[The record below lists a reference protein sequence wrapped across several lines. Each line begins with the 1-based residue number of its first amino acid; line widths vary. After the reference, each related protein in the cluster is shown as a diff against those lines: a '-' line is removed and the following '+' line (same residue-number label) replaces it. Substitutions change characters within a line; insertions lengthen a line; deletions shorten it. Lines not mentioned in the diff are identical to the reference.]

1 MWVSSS
7 IMGFSMAIEAIAMER
22 VRKHIKKVS
31 FEVKICGF
39 LSEVS
44 EATRATNWIRTVKW
58 YLAPSWENG
67 TLQIKLALKC
77 EF

>member
-7 IMGFSMAIEAIAMER
+7 VLGFSRAIEAIAMER

-39 LSEVS
+39 HEFVSEVS
-44 EATRATNWIRTVKW
+44 ETTRATNWIRTVK
-58 YLAPSWENG
+58 
-67 TLQIKLALKC
+67 C
-77 EF
+77 